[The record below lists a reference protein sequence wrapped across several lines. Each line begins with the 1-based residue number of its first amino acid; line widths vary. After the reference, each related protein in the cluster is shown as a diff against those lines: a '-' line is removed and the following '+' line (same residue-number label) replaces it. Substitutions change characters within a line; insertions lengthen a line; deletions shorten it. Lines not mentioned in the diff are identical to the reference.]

1 MGIEDGIFQAV
12 DLSGVSTADK
22 LKEKNNRK
30 IIGNIAGINCGNIRE
45 AVPHFVKADCETVI
59 PGKNNS
65 YIVLGRDRPGSIHS
79 GYGGKGNT
87 QCGMIDIVVGRMHPI
102 PKEEF
107 KYEGDDKVSQVQVDP
122 MLRPYATS
130 PTSTKVPASFA
141 TDAARIYISQKTNI
155 DENFGLPD
163 GRVGPSLAKSGIG
176 IKADAIRIMGNEGI
190 KLITGPDKV
199 NSFGQTLT
207 PHGIDLIGGIQD
219 RKKVIEEPKRQSEDN
234 RSILEV
240 GATMQPLVK
249 GDNLRSC
256 LEEIMF
262 EIKAIMSTNQKFV
275 NYVIQFI
282 KHYGDH
288 GHPPP
293 VLYVPIAKDGLN
305 ISKAVDINNGLGTIA
320 EGYKRA
326 TTNLGGI
333 EKKYLKMN
341 NPKCYINSKY
351 NNTN

>member
-1 MGIEDGIFQAV
+1 
-12 DLSGVSTADK
+12 
-22 LKEKNNRK
+22 
-30 IIGNIAGINCGNIRE
+30 
-45 AVPHFVKADCETVI
+45 
-59 PGKNNS
+59 
-65 YIVLGRDRPGSIHS
+65 
-79 GYGGKGNT
+79 
-87 QCGMIDIVVGRMHPI
+87 
-102 PKEEF
+102 
-107 KYEGDDKVSQVQVDP
+107 
-122 MLRPYATS
+122 
-130 PTSTKVPASFA
+130 
-141 TDAARIYISQKTNI
+141 
-155 DENFGLPD
+155 
-163 GRVGPSLAKSGIG
+163 
-176 IKADAIRIMGNEGI
+176 
-190 KLITGPDKV
+190 
-199 NSFGQTLT
+199 
-207 PHGIDLIGGIQD
+207 
-219 RKKVIEEPKRQSEDN
+219 
-234 RSILEV
+234 
-240 GATMQPLVK
+240 MQPLVK